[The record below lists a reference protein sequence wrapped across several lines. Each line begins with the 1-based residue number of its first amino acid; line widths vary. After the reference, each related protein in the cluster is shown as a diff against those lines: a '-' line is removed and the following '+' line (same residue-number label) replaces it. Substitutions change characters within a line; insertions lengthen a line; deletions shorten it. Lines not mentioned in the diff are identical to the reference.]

1 MAMDPQGA
9 SVAADDLER
18 AVEVCGRL
26 RAALADVLYGQAAL
40 VDGLTLTVLAGGHV
54 LLEGPPG
61 VGKTLAA
68 RALARLLG
76 GSFARI
82 QCVPDL
88 LPADI
93 TGSSV
98 WLKDQAAFSIRR
110 GPVFANVVLADELN
124 RATPRTQSALLEA
137 MAEGQVT
144 IDGERLPLPPPHLVI
159 ATQNPADTEGTYP
172 LPLSERDR
180 FLLAL
185 HVGYPDPE
193 RERALL
199 AATEPVGLE
208 QLADLAAVGDG
219 PQGWV
224 RARQA
229 VRRGVQVRPEVADY
243 VHRLV
248 LATRSHPDLEFGV
261 SPRGGLLLLAVA
273 RAQAALA
280 GRDFVTPDDVQAAWL
295 PVARHRIRPQ
305 PEVEL
310 EGFDADGLLA
320 RIAAETEVPR

>member
-1 MAMDPQGA
+1 MATDAQDAGMP
-9 SVAADDLER
+9 ADGLGW
-18 AVEVCGRL
+18 AVEACAQL
-26 RAALADVLYGQAAL
+26 RVALTEVLYGQASL
-40 VDGLTLTVLAGGHV
+40 VEGLTLAVLAGGHV

-76 GSFARI
+76 GSFARV

-110 GPVFANVVLADELN
+110 GPIFAHVVLADELN

-144 IDGERLPLPPPHLVI
+144 IDGERLVLPQPHLVI

-180 FLLAL
+180 FLVAL
-185 HVGYPDPE
+185 RVGYPDPE

-199 AATEPVGLE
+199 AAPGAVGLE
-208 QLADLAAVGDG
+208 RLAGLDPVGEG
-219 PQGWV
+219 PTGWV

-229 VRRGVQVRPEVADY
+229 VRTGVQVRAEVADY
-243 VHRLV
+243 VHRLI

-273 RAQAALA
+273 RARAALA

-295 PVARHRIRPQ
+295 PVARHRIRSQ

-310 EGFDADGLLA
+310 EGFDADELLT